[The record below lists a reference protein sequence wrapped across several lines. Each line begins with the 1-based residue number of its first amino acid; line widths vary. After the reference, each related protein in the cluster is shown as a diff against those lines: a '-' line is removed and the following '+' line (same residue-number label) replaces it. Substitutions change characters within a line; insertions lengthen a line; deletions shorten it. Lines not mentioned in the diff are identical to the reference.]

1 MQSGEY
7 IVLLKQ
13 KGLTPV
19 HTYYKGDAFGELALM
34 YNTPRAATVQCL
46 ASGTLW
52 ALDRVAFRQILM
64 EHNKSAV
71 ESTAQFLRSVPLL
84 STLTDQQ
91 RDAVGSVLIEESYS
105 VGEAIVEQGAPA
117 DSLYVIKRGT
127 CVAHVSEDGG
137 ETMGKEVARMGA
149 GGVFGESALSES
161 DKDAVRQASV
171 VAANEVTMLK
181 LQRTDFVD
189 LLGDLNELVRS
200 NFNEK
205 VLGGM
210 EMFKGLSTPQQ
221 TVLVDSLTEEKYAK
235 DEHIIEQDEEGD
247 AFFIIVSGSVRVTRR
262 DPATDAFI
270 LIKDKLP
277 PGAYFGEMALLQ
289 PEGRRMATVT
299 ANEPTVVMSLDRE
312 KFQELVGSMSDILQR
327 ETERR
332 QRELEKASRD
342 PILMEDLE
350 VIKVLGVGTFGRVK
364 LVRHKPTGVAYALK
378 CMRKGQMVA
387 MKQVAHVL
395 NEKQLLANCDHPFL
409 ISMVSSFH
417 DAKELYMVFDLILG
431 GELFG
436 HLRKKKKF
444 NVDTTRFY
452 CACVAS
458 AFMYLHD
465 KKIVYRDLKPE
476 NLMFDADGYVK
487 VVDFGFA
494 KIVTDRTWTLCGT
507 PDYLAPEVIQN
518 KGHNCSADWWSYGI
532 LVYECLVGS
541 APFEAEDPMDIY
553 HNILEGEVE
562 YPWGFDPEAE
572 SMIDALLDRNPVTR
586 LGSLGLGSLEI
597 VENDFFGELSFAE
610 LERRTVPAPYIPD
623 IRSPYDASLFDEY
636 PEDVDDDDEDL
647 TEEERELRVHY
658 ESHNTDPKLFDEF

>member
-1 MQSGEY
+1 
-7 IVLLKQ
+7 
-13 KGLTPV
+13 
-19 HTYYKGDAFGELALM
+19 
-34 YNTPRAATVQCL
+34 
-46 ASGTLW
+46 
-52 ALDRVAFRQILM
+52 
-64 EHNKSAV
+64 
-71 ESTAQFLRSVPLL
+71 
-84 STLTDQQ
+84 
-91 RDAVGSVLIEESYS
+91 
-105 VGEAIVEQGAPA
+105 
-117 DSLYVIKRGT
+117 
-127 CVAHVSEDGG
+127 
-137 ETMGKEVARMGA
+137 
-149 GGVFGESALSES
+149 
-161 DKDAVRQASV
+161 
-171 VAANEVTMLK
+171 
-181 LQRTDFVD
+181 
-189 LLGDLNELVRS
+189 
-200 NFNEK
+200 
-205 VLGGM
+205 
-210 EMFKGLSTPQQ
+210 
-221 TVLVDSLTEEKYAK
+221 
-235 DEHIIEQDEEGD
+235 
-247 AFFIIVSGSVRVTRR
+247 
-262 DPATDAFI
+262 
-270 LIKDKLP
+270 
-277 PGAYFGEMALLQ
+277 
-289 PEGRRMATVT
+289 
-299 ANEPTVVMSLDRE
+299 
-312 KFQELVGSMSDILQR
+312 
-327 ETERR
+327 
-332 QRELEKASRD
+332 
-342 PILMEDLE
+342 
-350 VIKVLGVGTFGRVK
+350 VLGVGTFGRVK

-658 ESHNTDPKLFDEF
+658 ESHNTDPNLFDEF